1 MQAQLIALDWGTTS
15 LRAYKL
21 AEGGQV
27 LEQRSLSSG
36 IMQLPK
42 APRIIGG
49 RECADGFEL
58 ADRKSVV

>member
-27 LEQRSLSSG
+27 LERRSLASG

-42 APRIIGG
+42 TPRI
-49 RECADGFEL
+49 
-58 ADRKSVV
+58 DRRPGMHRRF